1 MDEIIIRC
9 QQGDMEAFESLFCR
23 YSTKA
28 VRTAY
33 LMTGRQDIAEDIVQ
47 EAFIQCFQEIKR
59 LRNPNAFQPW
69 FNRILIRIIW
79 RSLTREKRKL
89 SFETTLENSEESMPA
104 SNVDV
109 ERALDAKQMQDILCK
124 ALNKLSPAHKTTLVL
139 HYYNDLSM
147 AEIGKLMGCRV
158 GTVKSRLHNAR
169 KQMAN
174 LLKQNDLKLSFNEE
188 YAGKQNC
195 LKNIN
200 EKRRKDE
207 ISEKT
212 STI

>member
-9 QQGDMEAFESLFCR
+9 QQGDMDAFESLFCL

-33 LMTGRQDIAEDIVQ
+33 LITGRQDIAEDIVQ

-59 LRNPNAFQPW
+59 LQNPNAFQTW

-79 RSLTREKRKL
+79 RSLKKEKRKL
-89 SFETTLENSEESMPA
+89 SLETTLESNEEFLPA
-104 SNVDV
+104 SNVDM
-109 ERALDAKQMQDILCK
+109 EQALEAKQMRDILCK
-124 ALNKLSPAHKTTLVL
+124 ALNKLSLAHKTTLVL

-147 AEIGKLMGCRV
+147 AEIGKLIGCRV

-169 KQMAN
+169 KQMAS
-174 LLKQNDLKLSFNEE
+174 LLKQNDLELSFDEE
-188 YAGKQNC
+188 YFGKRNC
-195 LKNIN
+195 LKNIK

-207 ISEKT
+207 IGEKT